1 MDIDE
6 LAVGL
11 GNVLFDFFAKNVE
24 VWQVEE
30 KNKLTKRIVVAT
42 MKNNQEAKKIA
53 YYIKENLGEIK
64 CLHTD
69 GIFKGDWIVLDL
81 GDVIVHIFI
90 KETRQKFNLEKLYRD
105 AKNCFVIKN
114 KD

>member
-11 GNVLFDFFAKNVE
+11 GHVLFENGAKNVE

-30 KNKLTKRIVVAT
+30 KNKLTKRIVIGT
-42 MKNNQEAKKIA
+42 LKNNQEAKKLA
-53 YYIKENLGEIK
+53 YYIKDNMGEK

-69 GIFKGDWIVLDL
+69 GIFRGDWVVLDI
-81 GDVIVHIFI
+81 GDVIVHIFT
-90 KETRQKFNLEKLYRD
+90 KETRQKFNLEKLYKD
-105 AKNCFVIKN
+105 AKNCFAIQGRV
-114 KD
+114 